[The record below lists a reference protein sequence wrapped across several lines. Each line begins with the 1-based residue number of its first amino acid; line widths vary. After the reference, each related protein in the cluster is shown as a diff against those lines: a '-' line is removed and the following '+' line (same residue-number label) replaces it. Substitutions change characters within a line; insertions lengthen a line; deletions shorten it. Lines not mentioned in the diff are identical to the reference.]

1 MKEEEFMN
9 RIRFVTAVLA
19 VAGFLFASPS
29 FAAQPDKYQVT
40 GTVDEV
46 SDSMIVVMK
55 GKERFEIAR
64 DAGTK
69 VEGTLAKGS
78 KVTVK
83 YKMTATSVEVK
94 GEKASST
101 KKKGS

>member
-1 MKEEEFMN
+1 MR
-9 RIRFVTAVLA
+9 RIRLAIAASA
-19 VAGFLFASPS
+19 VAAFLFATPS
-29 FAAQPDKYQVT
+29 FAASPDKYQVT
-40 GTVDEV
+40 GEVVEV

-69 VEGTLAKGS
+69 VEGDLAKGA

-94 GEKASST
+94 PAKAAKST
-101 KKKGS
+101 KKKAA

>member
-1 MKEEEFMN
+1 MKT
-9 RIRFVTAVLA
+9 IRFAITALA
-19 VAGFLFASPS
+19 LLGILWAVPTLAAS
-29 FAAQPDKYQVT
+29 PDKYQVT
-40 GTVDEV
+40 GTVEEV
-46 SDSMIVVMK
+46 SDTMIVVMK

-69 VEGTLAKGS
+69 VEGTLAKGA

-94 GEKASST
+94 ADKSSTT
-101 KKKGS
+101 KKKAA

>member
-1 MKEEEFMN
+1 MKKH
-9 RIRFVTAVLA
+9 IALLGCVL
-19 VAGFLFASPS
+19 LLASS
-29 FAAQPDKYQVT
+29 AFAAAPDKYQVT
-40 GTVDEV
+40 GEV
-46 SDSMIVVMK
+46 VEASDTMIVVMK

-69 VEGTLAKGS
+69 VEGTLATGS

-94 GEKASST
+94 GDTAKTKDT
-101 KKKGS
+101 KKKK

>member
-1 MKEEEFMN
+1 MN
-9 RIRFVTAVLA
+9 KLRIVIAALA
-19 VAGFLFASPS
+19 AAGFLFAAPS
-29 FAAQPDKYQVT
+29 FAASPDKYQVT
-40 GTVDEV
+40 GEVVEV

-69 VEGTLAKGS
+69 VEGALAKGS
-78 KVTVK
+78 KVTIK

-94 GEKASST
+94 ADKTST
-101 KKKGS
+101 KKKAA

>member
-1 MKEEEFMN
+1 MN
-9 RIRFVTAVLA
+9 KLRFVIAALA
-19 VAGFLFASPS
+19 VAGFLFVTPS
-29 FAAQPDKYQVT
+29 FAATPDKYQVT
-40 GTVDEV
+40 GEVAEV
-46 SDSMIVVMK
+46 SNTMIVVMK

-94 GEKASST
+94 ADKAPSKAS
-101 KKKGS
+101 KKR

>member
-1 MKEEEFMN
+1 MKTV
-9 RIRFVTAVLA
+9 RFIVAAFA
-19 VAGFLFASPS
+19 VAGCLWVAPS
-29 FAAQPDKYQVT
+29 FAASPDKYQVT
-40 GTVDEV
+40 GEVVEV

-69 VEGTLAKGS
+69 VEGSLAKGS
-78 KVTVK
+78 KVTIK

-94 GEKASST
+94 PEKAST
-101 KKKGS
+101 AKKKAA

>member
-1 MKEEEFMN
+1 MKKLGFA
-9 RIRFVTAVLA
+9 IAALA
-19 VAGFLFASPS
+19 VIGFLFAMPT
-29 FAAQPDKYQVT
+29 FAASPDKYQVT
-40 GTVDEV
+40 GTVEEV

-69 VEGTLAKGS
+69 VEGSLAKGS

-94 GEKASST
+94 PEKAKAAPA
-101 KKKGS
+101 KKKAA

>member
-1 MKEEEFMN
+1 MRK
-9 RIRFVTAVLA
+9 IGTSIAGLA
-19 VAGFLFASPS
+19 IVALLFALP
-29 FAAQPDKYQVT
+29 AVGATPDKYQVT
-40 GTVDEV
+40 GEVTEV
-46 SDSMIVVMK
+46 SDTMIVVMK

-78 KVTVK
+78 KVTIK

-94 GEKASST
+94 AEKAAPAKSA
-101 KKKGS
+101 KKKAA

>member
-1 MKEEEFMN
+1 MKT
-9 RIRFVTAVLA
+9 IRFAVSALA
-19 VAGFLFASPS
+19 LVGILCAAPSLAAS
-29 FAAQPDKYQVT
+29 PDKYQVT
-40 GTVDEV
+40 GTVEEV

-55 GKERFEIAR
+55 GTERFEIAR

-69 VEGTLAKGS
+69 VEGTLAKGA

-94 GEKASST
+94 AAKSSST
-101 KKKGS
+101 KKKAA

>member
-1 MKEEEFMN
+1 MKL
-9 RIRFVTAVLA
+9 IRLVIAVFA

-29 FAAQPDKYQVT
+29 FAASPDKYQVT
-40 GTVDEV
+40 GEVVEV

-69 VEGTLAKGS
+69 VEGSLAKGS

-94 GEKASST
+94 AGKAAASKSA
-101 KKKGS
+101 KKKAA

>member
-1 MKEEEFMN
+1 MSK
-9 RIRFVTAVLA
+9 IRFGIAALA
-19 VAGFLFASPS
+19 LAGLLQASPS
-29 FAAQPDKYQVT
+29 LAAQPDKYQVT
-40 GTVDEV
+40 GEVAEV
-46 SDSMIVVMK
+46 SDTMIVVMK

-69 VEGTLAKGS
+69 VEGALEKGS

-94 GEKASST
+94 AAKSSSSKSARKKAA
-101 KKKGS
+101 

>member
-1 MKEEEFMN
+1 MN
-9 RIRFVTAVLA
+9 KLRFAIAALA
-19 VAGFLFASPS
+19 AAGFLFAIPS
-29 FAAQPDKYQVT
+29 LAASPDKYQVT
-40 GTVDEV
+40 GTVEEV
-46 SDSMIVVMK
+46 SDTMIVVMK

-94 GEKASST
+94 ADKASSSKSS
-101 KKKGS
+101 KKKAA

>member
-1 MKEEEFMN
+1 MRK
-9 RIRFVTAVLA
+9 IRFALASLALVGLFLAAPAVGA
-19 VAGFLFASPS
+19 T
-29 FAAQPDKYQVT
+29 PDKYQVT
-40 GTVDEV
+40 GEVAEV
-46 SDSMIVVMK
+46 SDTMIVVMK

-78 KVTVK
+78 KVTIK

-94 GEKASST
+94 APAKAAPAKTTTT
-101 KKKGS
+101 KKAA

>member
-1 MKEEEFMN
+1 MN
-9 RIRFVTAVLA
+9 KLRFVIAALA
-19 VAGFLFASPS
+19 VAGFLFAAPS
-29 FAAQPDKYQVT
+29 FAASPDKYQVT
-40 GTVDEV
+40 GEVVEV

-69 VEGTLAKGS
+69 VEGALAKGS

-94 GEKASST
+94 AEKATSKSS
-101 KKKGS
+101 KKKAA

>member
-1 MKEEEFMN
+1 MSK
-9 RIRFVTAVLA
+9 IRLSIAALA
-19 VAGFLFASPS
+19 AAALLLASTPS
-29 FAAQPDKYQVT
+29 SAAQPDKYQVT
-40 GTVDEV
+40 GEVVEV
-46 SDSMIVVMK
+46 SDTMIVVMK

-69 VEGTLAKGS
+69 VEGALAKGS

-94 GEKASST
+94 ADKSSSKST
-101 KKKGS
+101 KKKAA

>member
-1 MKEEEFMN
+1 MRK
-9 RIRFVTAVLA
+9 IGFV
-19 VAGFLFASPS
+19 VAGLAIVALLFAGTSTG
-29 FAAQPDKYQVT
+29 ATPDKYQVT
-40 GTVDEV
+40 GEVAEV
-46 SDSMIVVMK
+46 SDTMIVVIK

-94 GEKASST
+94 AEKAAPAKST
-101 KKKGS
+101 KKKAA

>member
-1 MKEEEFMN
+1 MKTV
-9 RIRFVTAVLA
+9 RFIVAAIA
-19 VAGFLFASPS
+19 VAGCLSVAPS
-29 FAAQPDKYQVT
+29 FAASPDKYQVT
-40 GTVDEV
+40 GEVVEV

-69 VEGTLAKGS
+69 VEGSLAKGS
-78 KVTVK
+78 KVTIK

-94 GEKASST
+94 PEKAAKST
-101 KKKGS
+101 KKKAA

>member
-1 MKEEEFMN
+1 MN
-9 RIRFVTAVLA
+9 KLRIVLAALA
-19 VAGFLFASPS
+19 VAGFLFAAPS
-29 FAAQPDKYQVT
+29 FAASPDKYQVT
-40 GTVDEV
+40 GEVVEV

-69 VEGTLAKGS
+69 VEGALAKGS

-94 GEKASST
+94 ADKAAKST
-101 KKKGS
+101 KKKAA

>member
-1 MKEEEFMN
+1 MN
-9 RIRFVTAVLA
+9 KLRIVPAALA
-19 VAGFLFASPS
+19 VAGFLFAAPS
-29 FAAQPDKYQVT
+29 FAASPDKYQVT
-40 GTVDEV
+40 GEVAEV

-94 GEKASST
+94 ADKATSKST
-101 KKKGS
+101 KKKAA

>member
-1 MKEEEFMN
+1 MKS
-9 RIRFVTAVLA
+9 IRLVIAACA
-19 VAGFLFASPS
+19 VAAFLCATPS
-29 FAAQPDKYQVT
+29 FSASPDKYQVT
-40 GTVDEV
+40 GEVVEV

-69 VEGTLAKGS
+69 VEGSLAKGS
-78 KVTVK
+78 KVTIK

-94 GEKASST
+94 PEKASKSA
-101 KKKGS
+101 KKKAA

>member
-1 MKEEEFMN
+1 MRK
-9 RIRFVTAVLA
+9 L
-19 VAGFLFASPS
+19 G
-29 FAAQPDKYQVT
+29 FAAAGLALVALVFAGPVVGATPDKYQVT
-40 GTVDEV
+40 GEV
-46 SDSMIVVMK
+46 AEISDTMIVVMK

-94 GEKASST
+94 PEKAAPA
-101 KKKGS
+101 KKKAA